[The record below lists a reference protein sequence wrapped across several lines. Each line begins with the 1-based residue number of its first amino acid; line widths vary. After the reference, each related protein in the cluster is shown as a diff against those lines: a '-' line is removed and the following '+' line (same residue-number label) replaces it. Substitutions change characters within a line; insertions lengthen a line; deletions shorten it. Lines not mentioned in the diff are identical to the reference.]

1 MGCVEQV
8 GRTSLDVCQAQRED
22 YMECLHNTKLGTRL
36 EAIEQQRAKLI
47 REGKWPPPPSSS

>member
-22 YMECLHNTKLGTRL
+22 YMECLHNTKLVGVSNK
-36 EAIEQQRAKLI
+36 RAPKHLV
-47 REGKWPPPPSSS
+47 RQVLYMYN